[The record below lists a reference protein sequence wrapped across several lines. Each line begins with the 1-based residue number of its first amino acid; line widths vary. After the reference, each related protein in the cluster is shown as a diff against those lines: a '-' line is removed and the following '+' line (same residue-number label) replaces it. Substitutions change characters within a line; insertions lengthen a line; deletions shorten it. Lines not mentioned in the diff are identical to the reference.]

1 MSSLL
6 PSSFIRSKATNQKN
20 KIVLTKRNSHEPNLS
35 DQNETLMNQTSP
47 GGNFS
52 ATVISGNRNST
63 TRCSGGTSIS
73 ATTKSPTPHS
83 VVRSLSSATIPRSS
97 NSTPSGGCC

>member
-35 DQNETLMNQTSP
+35 DQNETLMNQISLS
-47 GGNFS
+47 GNFW
-52 ATVISGNRNST
+52 ATVISGTLPPDAVDAHRSQPQQSHL
-63 TRCSGGTSIS
+63 RPIRWSGCSH
-73 ATTKSPTPHS
+73 P
-83 VVRSLSSATIPRSS
+83 
-97 NSTPSGGCC
+97 